1 MAVRR
6 INGIDLNTAE
16 YGTGEPVV
24 LIPGTGAR
32 GSIFRAHQV
41 PALVAAGFRAVTVD
55 NRGVPPTDRCEEGF
69 ALGDMVGDVAALIE
83 DLGAGPC
90 RVVGFSMGAIVVQEL
105 LVARPGLVSQAVLMA
120 TRGRTDALSA
130 AHTEGELAMLDRGVK
145 LPPRFEAAMRV
156 YTGFSRRTQRDEQGV
171 RNWLDLFE
179 MSVESSEPSRSQLEL
194 ERIPD
199 RREDYRR
206 ITTPT
211 LVLAFG
217 EDMLTPPH
225 LCREV
230 ADAIPG
236 AKFRE
241 IAECGHFG
249 HIEDPHTVN
258 AAIIG
263 FFRGGGR

>member
-1 MAVRR
+1 MTEMTVRR
-6 INGIDLNTAE
+6 LNGINLHTAE
-16 YGTGEPVV
+16 FGTGDPVV

-41 PALVAAGFRAVTVD
+41 PALVEAGFQAVAVD
-55 NRGVPPTDRCEEGF
+55 NRGVPPTDRCVEGF
-69 ALGDMVGDVAALIE
+69 TLADMVGDVAALIE

-105 LVARPGLVSQAVLMA
+105 LVARPDLVSRAVLMA
-120 TRGRTDALSA
+120 TRGRTDPLSS

-156 YTGFSRRTQRDEQGV
+156 YTGFSRRTQRDERTV

-179 MSVESSEPSRSQLEL
+179 MSIESSEPSRSQLEL
-194 ERIPD
+194 EGIPD
-199 RREDYRR
+199 RRDAYRR
-206 ITTPT
+206 ISTPT

-217 EDMLTPPH
+217 EDVLTPPH

-236 AKFRE
+236 AMFRE
-241 IAECGHFG
+241 IPGCGHFG
-249 HIEDPHTVN
+249 HVEDPHTVN
-258 AAIIG
+258 EAIIA
-263 FFRGGGR
+263 FLRG